1 MFAQKKSDPESQD
14 NVAKKGIKHID
25 AVVTG
30 VILGGI
36 VGSIYG
42 VSKLK
47 KKSTDTEHTHLVESH
62 EPIKRKSFWQRL
74 IGR

>member
-1 MFAQKKSDPESQD
+1 M
-14 NVAKKGIKHID
+14 D

-42 VSKLK
+42 VKKLK
-47 KKSTDTEHTHLVESH
+47 ERQAHEVEEHTHLVE
-62 EPIKRKSFWQRL
+62 PPKDIPRKGFFSRL
-74 IGR
+74 FGR